1 MKSFRYIAYVL
12 MAAATISLVS
22 CKKED
27 EYVPAEKET
36 GLQVYFSYETPTT
49 YNLSEEGSFTVPIYR
64 NEYSSAATVQL
75 TSTADSPLTAPAE
88 VSFASGQNRADLVVS
103 YDFAALEEGKSY
115 TASFAVAN
123 ETETTVYGLSSL
135 KVSASL
141 PSSWIDFMGPD
152 GTTKAKVTFT
162 QGFWGE
168 VHTGYI
174 HYTVRADG
182 SRFCETYDEEGD
194 ISGKYEP
201 GPGFWGQDADQH
213 FQFIWYPDLKDANGY
228 DRIQVV
234 PQVIYTHP
242 DNGDMYWIDAYNFDR
257 VQGYTGTFEEY
268 FVENPDNPCSYYDG
282 NGGFYF
288 YLDVLIN
295 SKGSGYSYGTMDV
308 VGIADGYERTIDYN
322 TLDWTKY
329 LKGDVTSEFY
339 GNGGEPETWSD
350 QVLSYSDSDST
361 LFFMPGYFDE
371 EHGLAFKDEVSES
384 LVFTTDDKITD
395 VDNEQDTGIA
405 LFGQEVFIE
414 VKKGNVTAVDEET
427 GFPTISLVLGVYTR
441 TQDEEGNWSEDPV
454 SDFGMV
460 TETITF
466 NKTAG
471 YSFNDLSGMAKAN
484 YTALYYKNSAVSTQ
498 DGERYEIAETY
509 FVDDGTDSD
518 GYEWIM
524 ANGFSGWSS
533 KYWTKG
539 DSLSIEW
546 YNGFLYMAPQD
557 INGNFVYGGSPYTIT
572 ECLYDGQYFYNG
584 GYLLGGLVEADNVLT
599 FVNFPYNEDEDG
611 PFEAEG
617 LIFLDLT
624 GEQPLSIGGYME
636 YILAPAGYAAPE
648 NKGIK
653 MKPIA
658 GKMRTTPARATK
670 VDGTVTTLDGKQL
683 KSAKRAESQKV
694 FKLQSLPKQ
703 APQAKDLSSL
713 PKAKK
718 ISLKSHNW

>member
-1 MKSFRYIAYVL
+1 

-49 YNLSEEGSFTVPIYR
+49 YTLTEDGTFTVPIYR

-75 TSTADSPLTAPAE
+75 TTTADSPLTAPAE
-88 VSFASGQNRADLVVS
+88 VSFASGQNRADIVVS
-103 YDFAALEEGKSY
+103 YDFDAIEEGKSY
-115 TASFAVAN
+115 AISFAVAN
-123 ETETTVYGLSSL
+123 AAETTLYGLSSL

-141 PSSWIDFMGPD
+141 PSAWIDFLGPD
-152 GTTKAKVTFT
+152 GTPAKVTFT
-162 QGFWGE
+162 QGHWGE
-168 VHTGYI
+168 IHTGYI
-174 HYTVRADG
+174 HYTEQADG
-182 SRFCETYDEEGD
+182 SRLCETYDEEGD

-201 GPGFWGQDADQH
+201 GPGFWGQDENQH
-213 FQFIWYPDLKDANGY
+213 LKFIWYPDKKTPEGY
-228 DRIQVV
+228 EMIQLPV
-234 PQVIYTHP
+234 QFFYT
-242 DNGDMYWIDAYNFDR
+242 DSDGYELYIFDMYNAQITFFD
-257 VQGYTGTFEEY
+257 YPATNDFFKFYEL
-268 FVENPDNPCSYYDG
+268 NPTVPVSYYDG

-288 YLDVLIN
+288 FFELIASLD
-295 SKGSGYSYGTMDV
+295 GYGYQPDGYDT
-308 VGIADGYERTIDYN
+308 VGIADGYERTVDYN
-322 TLDWTKY
+322 TLDWIKY

-350 QVLSYSDSDST
+350 QVLSYSEADTT

-371 EHGLAFKDEVSES
+371 EHGLAFRDEVSNA
-384 LVFTTDDKITD
+384 LVFTTDDKISD
-395 VDNEQDTGIA
+395 VDNDQDTGIA
-405 LFGQEVFIE
+405 LFGQEVFVE

-441 TQDEEGNWSEDPV
+441 TQDEEGKWSEDPV

-471 YSFNDLSGMAKAN
+471 YSFNDLSGMAKAS
-484 YTALYYKNSAVSTQ
+484 YTSLYYKNSAVSTQ

-524 ANGFSGWSS
+524 ANGFSGWPS

-557 INGNFVYGGSPYTIT
+557 INGKFVYGGSPYTIT
-572 ECLYDGQYFYNG
+572 ECLFDGQYFYNG

-670 VDGTVTTLDGKQL
+670 VDGTITTLDGKQL
-683 KSAKRAESQKV
+683 KSAKRAEPQKNFRLQPKPV
-694 FKLQSLPKQ
+694 EKEISGTKDFPSKSRNFK
-703 APQAKDLSSL
+703 
-713 PKAKK
+713 KK
-718 ISLKSHNW
+718 SCR